1 MQLPQATLGPEIL
14 GAIQEAPVTLR
25 DSSLKPDLLLLGRLA
40 LGALVATSVACSGGS
55 SGGGAPAAS
64 TTAGVTSSP
73 AAPAPVAT
81 TTTTAPVFSQV
92 ATLVPSGPL
101 TQLPPGYLAAGGD
114 PVRVPHVL
122 EADQFSDR
130 QVHQVPANLRV
141 VAWNVEY
148 GRHTQAVLDQLQSDP
163 ELAGADVVLLTEVPR
178 HDPESTPPG
187 VNLAREAAQ
196 LLKMD
201 YVLAPSWYRALEVPG
216 GGEHCT
222 AILSKYPLGNV
233 SHIRLT
239 AAYDHYS
246 GLKRIGG
253 RHALAAD
260 LQIGTRLVRVT
271 AVHLATRDFGPE
283 RALQADEVLADANG
297 PGRPLLQ
304 LVGGDFNTWNC
315 SPFRWDCTDP
325 QTAESCLRRF
335 FDSGWVDGT
344 AGFRSFTQ
352 VGLGFFPQRLDW
364 LFVRGLLVTPG
375 RAVPTSA
382 ADHLPIFCE
391 VSLP

>member
-1 MQLPQATLGPEIL
+1 MKIRALLGPP
-14 GAIQEAPVTLR
+14 GLR
-25 DSSLKPDLLLLGRLA
+25 SASLA
-40 LGALVATSVACSGGS
+40 LLACAGLVACSGGS
-55 SGGGAPAAS
+55 SGGSAPAAS
-64 TTAGVTSSP
+64 TSAAVVSSATTSPSP
-73 AAPAPVAT
+73 VSSASAPAS
-81 TTTTAPVFSQV
+81 TAPLFSQV

-114 PVRVPHVL
+114 PVHVPHVL
-122 EADQFSDR
+122 EADRFSDR
-130 QVHQVPANLRV
+130 QPHQVPATLRV

-148 GRHTQAVLDQLQSDP
+148 GRHSQAVLDQLQSDP
-163 ELAGADVVLLTEVPR
+163 ELAGADVILLTEVPR
-178 HDPESTPPG
+178 NDPESTPPG
-187 VNLAREAAQ
+187 INLTREAAQ
-196 LLKMD
+196 LLRMD

-216 GGEHCT
+216 GGEHCS

-239 AAYDHYS
+239 PAYDHYS
-246 GLKRIGG
+246 GLRRIGG

-260 LQIGTRLVRVT
+260 LQVGARLVRMT

-283 RALQADEVLADANG
+283 RALQADEVLADANRADH
-297 PGRPLLQ
+297 PALQ

-335 FDSGWVDGT
+335 FDSGWQDGT

-352 VGLGFFPQRLDW
+352 KGLGFFPQRLDW

-375 RAVPTSA
+375 RAVSTTA
-382 ADHLPIFCE
+382 ADHLPIYCE
-391 VSLP
+391 LAIP

>member
-1 MQLPQATLGPEIL
+1 MTTRALLGQLGPRRT
-14 GAIQEAPVTLR
+14 APA
-25 DSSLKPDLLLLGRLA
+25 LA
-40 LGALVATSVACSGGS
+40 LASACVGLLVACSGGS

-64 TTAGVTSSP
+64 TSAPVGSSP
-73 AAPAPVAT
+73 TTTAPVASAPAT
-81 TTTTAPVFSQV
+81 LAPVFSQV

-101 TQLPPGYLAAGGD
+101 TQLPQGYLAGGGD
-114 PVRVPHVL
+114 PVNVPHVL
-122 EADQFSDR
+122 EADRFSDR
-130 QVHQVPANLRV
+130 KASQVPATLRV

-148 GRHTQAVLDQLQSDP
+148 GRHSQAVLDQLQSDP
-163 ELAGADVVLLTEVPR
+163 ELAGADVILLTEVPR

-187 VNLAREAAQ
+187 INLAREAAQ
-196 LLKMD
+196 LLRMD

-216 GGEHCT
+216 GGEHCS

-239 AAYDHYS
+239 PAYDHYTS
-246 GLKRIGG
+246 LQRIGG

-260 LQIGTRLVRVT
+260 LQVGARRLRMT

-283 RALQADEVLADANG
+283 RALQADEVLGDTSR
-297 PGRPLLQ
+297 PGRPSLQ

-315 SPFRWDCTDP
+315 SPFRWDCTNP
-325 QTAESCLRRF
+325 LTAESCLRRF
-335 FDSGWVDGT
+335 FDSGWADGT

-352 VGLGFFPQRLDW
+352 KGLGFFPQRLDW
-364 LFVRGLLVTPG
+364 LFVRGLLVVPG

-382 ADHLPIFCE
+382 ADHLPIFCD
-391 VSLP
+391 VALP